1 MVKSERTPRV
11 LGVFGSPRLDGNSST
26 LLEEVLRAAEQRGA
40 AVERAVLAD
49 KRIAP
54 CRACDACLKAGV
66 CVQHDDM
73 QELVNRMVESDVWAL
88 ATPVYWWGPSAQL
101 KTFVDRWYGAWHNPA
116 HRAAFAGKR
125 AVLVASMG
133 DSDPA
138 TARHVVGMFQDAF
151 TYVGMTLTAT
161 VLAPNVSS
169 RSDASK
175 RPDLMD
181 AARAAGREAVA
192 NL

>member
-1 MVKSERTPRV
+1 MAKLGQKPRV
-11 LGVFGSPRLDGNSST
+11 LGVFGSPRRDGNSST
-26 LLEEVLRAAEQRGA
+26 LLEEVLGAAEQQGA

-49 KRIAP
+49 KTIAP
-54 CRACDACLKAGV
+54 CRACDACLKTGI
-66 CVQHDDM
+66 CVQDDDM
-73 QELVNRMVESDVWAL
+73 QELVDRMVESHVWAL

-101 KTFVDRWYGAWHNPA
+101 KAFVDRWYGAWHNPA

-125 AVLVASMG
+125 AVLVVSMG

-151 TYVGMTLTAT
+151 AYIGVTLAAT
-161 VLAPNVSS
+161 VLAPNVSDG
-169 RSDASK
+169 SDASK
-175 RPDLMD
+175 RAELID

>member
-1 MVKSERTPRV
+1 MTRSGRKPRV
-11 LGVFGSPRLDGNSST
+11 LGVFGSPRRDGNSST
-26 LLEEVLRAAEQRGA
+26 LLAEVLGATEQRGA
-40 AVERAVLAD
+40 TVERVVLAD

-54 CRACDACLKAGV
+54 CRACDACANASG

-73 QELVNRMVESDVWAL
+73 EELVAHMVESDVWAL

-125 AVLVASMG
+125 AVLVVSMG

-151 TYVGMTLTAT
+151 AYMGMTLAAT
-161 VLAPNVSS
+161 VLAPNVSN

-175 RPDLMD
+175 RPELID
-181 AARAAGREAVA
+181 AARSAGRSVSE